1 MERDMNLDEISDGK
15 LYEANDMVRLGCGDC
30 DGCSACCHGMGDTIV
45 LDPYDIWQLTGNLH
59 HTFEQLLSQGKIALA
74 VYDGVILP
82 HLCLEGAQEGCP
94 FLSTRGRCSI
104 HSFRPGICRLFP
116 LGRLYED
123 NGFRYFIQVHECRK
137 ESRTKMK
144 IKKWL
149 DIPELRKYERFITS
163 WHYFIKAVQ
172 EEIKTLGD
180 EAQIKQRNMQLLQTY
195 FLTPYNGKDD
205 FYEQFYARR
214 KE

>member
-1 MERDMNLDEISDGK
+1 
-15 LYEANDMVRLGCGDC
+15 
-30 DGCSACCHGMGDTIV
+30 
-45 LDPYDIWQLTGNLH
+45 
-59 HTFEQLLSQGKIALA
+59 
-74 VYDGVILP
+74 
-82 HLCLEGAQEGCP
+82 
-94 FLSTRGRCSI
+94 
-104 HSFRPGICRLFP
+104 
-116 LGRLYED
+116 
-123 NGFRYFIQVHECRK
+123 
-137 ESRTKMK
+137 MK

-163 WHYFIKAVQ
+163 WHYLIKAVQ

-214 KE
+214 K